1 MLAMEIDVCTAYSDS
16 SNDDTRLGVRAH
28 RKAAVYSHFCVVG
41 RDLVKHERVGSTKN
55 NYYASEL
62 PPKVGRFEN

>member
-41 RDLVKHERVGSTKN
+41 RDLVKHEN